1 MRIGGLF
8 YKQVTLT
15 SYLKVDAQWHH
26 KRMSG
31 VSLDRIHHLVDRW
44 ALGEVG
50 LYYFKEV
57 QWGSSGGF
65 WVVFFRPLPRPLFC
79 TCWGCHTYLL
89 GREPRWHATS
99 ILSEADTGFRSIS
112 THFTGAPIT
121 STGSVSCTI
130 ASPQRTIATT
140 LQAATPG
147 ILKLF

>member
-65 WVVFFRPLPRPLFC
+65 WVGFFSTAATSVVL
-79 TCWGCHTYLL
+79 HLL
-89 GREPRWHATS
+89 GVSHVPSGE
-99 ILSEADTGFRSIS
+99 
-112 THFTGAPIT
+112 GAQVARYEYP
-121 STGSVSCTI
+121 
-130 ASPQRTIATT
+130 
-140 LQAATPG
+140 L
-147 ILKLF
+147 